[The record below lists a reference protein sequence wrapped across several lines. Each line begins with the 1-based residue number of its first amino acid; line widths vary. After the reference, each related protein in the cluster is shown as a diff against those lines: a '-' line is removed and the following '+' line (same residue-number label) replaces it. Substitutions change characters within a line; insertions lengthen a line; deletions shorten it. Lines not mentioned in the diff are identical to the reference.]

1 MKAEFEKVYR
11 EQRDAVYGYLLYMTG
26 DEQMTQD
33 LVQETFLKIYLNL
46 HRFRQESS
54 MKTWCIA
61 IAKNT
66 YLSYLKKK
74 RPETVEEKFGFQV
87 ADGKP
92 LPEEK
97 IILEEKNN
105 LIRQVLFSMKEDE
118 RQLLLL
124 RDYEKLSYKEIGELI
139 GVSEIVVKGRI
150 YRAREHYK
158 KKYRQM
164 ADKWEAE

>member
-1 MKAEFEKVYR
+1 MKAEFERVYR
-11 EQRDAVYGYLLYMTG
+11 EQKDAVYGYLLYMTG
-26 DEQMTQD
+26 DEQTAQD

-66 YLSYLKKK
+66 YLSWRKKK
-74 RPETVEEKFGFQV
+74 RPLIVEEKFGFHV

-92 LPEEK
+92 IPEEK
-97 IILEEKNN
+97 IISEEKSK
-105 LIRQVLFSMKEDE
+105 LIRQVLFSMKEEE

-124 RDYEKLSYKEIGELI
+124 RDHEKLSYREIGKLL

-150 YRAREHYK
+150 FRARERYRE
-158 KKYRQM
+158 KYRLM
-164 ADKWEAE
+164 AAEWEAE

>member
-1 MKAEFEKVYR
+1 MKAEFERVYR
-11 EQRDAVYGYLLYMTG
+11 EQRDAVYRYLLYMTG

-46 HRFRQESS
+46 YKFRQESS

-66 YLSYLKKK
+66 YLSWAKKK
-74 RPETVEEKFGFQV
+74 RPETVEEKFGFHV

-92 LPEEK
+92 IPEEK
-97 IILEEKNN
+97 VILEEKNN
-105 LIRQVLFSMKEDE
+105 FIRQVLFSMKEEE

-124 RDYEKLSYKEIGELI
+124 RDYENLSYKEIGELLE
-139 GVSEIVVKGRI
+139 VSEIVVKGRI
-150 YRAREHYK
+150 FRARERYRE
-158 KKYRQM
+158 KYRLM
-164 ADKWEAE
+164 AAEWEVE